1 MSFRGI
7 NTTVIQIRRQV
18 FTEVARMAYANVKG
32 EQANHLM
39 RKIPYTI
46 IPGEEGKLRK
56 DIFLERAI
64 VEERVRLAMGLPTR
78 RMDEHNS
85 VVSGLEDASIADK
98 YYDPPLVNVIKFACN
113 RCPEKLVK
121 VSDLCQGCLAHP
133 CMEVCPKKAIT
144 WESGRSIIDQEKC
157 IGCDTCQQYC
167 PTGAIYGETFEP
179 HTIKY
184 RELCIN
190 CGQCL
195 THCPSMAIYEV
206 RSWVPKLEEK
216 LKDSHVKCVAMP
228 APSVRYA
235 LGEAFGLP
243 VGTVTTGKMLS
254 ALKALGFSHCWDTEF
269 AADVT
274 IWEEASEFVERL
286 GGQKDLPQ
294 FTSCCP
300 GWQKYAET
308 FYPELLPH
316 FSSCKSPIG
325 MNGALAKTYG
335 AQRMQYAPKDIYT
348 VSIMPCIAK
357 KYEGLRPELNSSGQ
371 QDIDAT
377 LTTRELAYLIRKA
390 GIDFASLP
398 DGERDSLM
406 GESTGGATIFGVTG
420 GVMEAALRFAYQA
433 VTGIRPDSWDFK
445 QVRGL
450 SGLKEYTVTL
460 DGTELRLA
468 VVHGAKRFAEIC
480 DQVKAGNSPYH
491 FIEFMA
497 CPGGCVCGG
506 GQPLMPSLFASLERK
521 ALGFFAGFRK
531 RLAQSANV

>member
-433 VTGIRPDSWDFK
+433 VTGRI
-445 QVRGL
+445 
-450 SGLKEYTVTL
+450 
-460 DGTELRLA
+460 
-468 VVHGAKRFAEIC
+468 HGISNRS
-480 DQVKAGNSPYH
+480 VG
-491 FIEFMA
+491 
-497 CPGGCVCGG
+497 
-506 GQPLMPSLFASLERK
+506 
-521 ALGFFAGFRK
+521 
-531 RLAQSANV
+531 

>member
-1 MSFRGI
+1 MTR
-7 NTTVIQIRRQV
+7 VV
-18 FTEVARMAYANVKG
+18 MEHVEYELNVPETG
-32 EQANHLM
+32 VQPDSL
-39 RKIPYTI
+39 T
-46 IPGEEGKLRK
+46 
-56 DIFLERAI
+56 F
-64 VEERVRLAMGLPTR
+64 VE
-78 RMDEHNS
+78 
-85 VVSGLEDASIADK
+85 
-98 YYDPPLVNVIKFACN
+98 
-113 RCPEKLVK
+113 
-121 VSDLCQGCLAHP
+121 
-133 CMEVCPKKAIT
+133 
-144 WESGRSIIDQEKC
+144 IDQEKC

-420 GVMEAALRFAYQA
+420 GVTEAALRRLVKEKNTQTLRDIKFS
-433 VTGIRPDSWDFK
+433 GIRGMEGVKAAEMELDGRT
-445 QVRGL
+445 VRIGVV
-450 SGLKEYTVTL
+450 SGL
-460 DGTELRLA
+460 
-468 VVHGAKRFAEIC
+468 
-480 DQVKAGNSPYH
+480 GNADNLIEKIKSGEEH
-491 FIEFMA
+491 FDFVEVMA
-497 CPGGCVCGG
+497 CPYGCISGA
-506 GQPLMPSLFASLERK
+506 GQPFCHKVDKKERLK
-521 ALGFFAGFRK
+521 GMYKSDNAAPIK
-531 RLAQSANV
+531 RSEENPVVYNLYHGGVLDGRAHELLHVHYKSAEKVQG